1 MTPSLMMSLESLCLL
16 TRKNGGVWGGA
27 DLRVLGE
34 PLELGEGLDLLSPLD
49 PGLPSVAS
57 LRSLTRHQRPVGV
70 AS

>member
-1 MTPSLMMSLESLCLL
+1 MCVCGDWIGGGGVWGCG
-16 TRKNGGVWGGA
+16 GGVWGGA